1 MEERFMRALCGVG
14 LALAVLSQ
22 TAPAADE
29 LKSGPGTEIGGP
41 FQIKA
46 VTGDNKGK
54 TFCYV

>member
-1 MEERFMRALCGVG
+1 MRTLLGVG

-22 TAPAADE
+22 SASGDD
-29 LKSGPGTEIGGP
+29 LKSGPDKEIGGP

-54 TFCYV
+54 SFCYV